1 MFEAERRF
9 AARNFSFMEVYT
21 VFSPKITESSV
32 SVTLSKNSFDKDSYI
47 VRVPRKTLDLANIVS
62 DIRAGYPSLD
72 PYVINHAA
80 ELIKEQIL
88 KYLKAG
94 KAVNILELGTMY
106 LAPKGTVPR
115 SNPQVSDLPELTLKF
130 TPSKAALESLAS
142 LNADSFM
149 VNDPAPQISRIT
161 SLKDGNTDGILYQGY
176 PVRLSG
182 DRLKVG
188 GENAGIFFVPVN
200 SDRLPDSDEGNWIAA
215 DLSYLPRNVSKTLE
229 FHIPAQVQTGTEYF
243 IAVRTSFV
251 SSGVM
256 RKEAIVGYSVNP
268 VTVSPAGEAV
278 QGG

>member
-1 MFEAERRF
+1 M
-9 AARNFSFMEVYT
+9 
-21 VFSPKITESSV
+21 FSPKITESSV

-182 DRLKVG
+182 DRL
-188 GENAGIFFVPVN
+188 
-200 SDRLPDSDEGNWIAA
+200 PDSDEGNWIAA

-268 VTVSPAGEAV
+268 VTVSPAGEAG
-278 QGG
+278 QDG

>member
-115 SNPQVSDLPELTLKF
+115 SNRPSCGVKTAKSRNTIHAVLPL
-130 TPSKAALESLAS
+130 LA
-142 LNADSFM
+142 NR
-149 VNDPAPQISRIT
+149 NRHCWTYWP
-161 SLKDGNTDGILYQGY
+161 IL
-176 PVRLSG
+176 
-182 DRLKVG
+182 
-188 GENAGIFFVPVN
+188 
-200 SDRLPDSDEGNWIAA
+200 
-215 DLSYLPRNVSKTLE
+215 
-229 FHIPAQVQTGTEYF
+229 
-243 IAVRTSFV
+243 RT
-251 SSGVM
+251 
-256 RKEAIVGYSVNP
+256 K
-268 VTVSPAGEAV
+268 
-278 QGG
+278 